1 MRRISVQYAKPGLV
15 LAKPLYDGYGHA
27 ILGQGAR
34 LSTEWV
40 QVLGNMP
47 VAELFIIDE
56 RNKDAVVSPLISPE
70 LEGALAEALSRFI
83 ACIQV
88 AAERASVVLGA
99 RRLDLANTGSEA
111 HPQLET
117 VGQNADPTR
126 LLQLMSRVVEQVI
139 ATEKGGATIAGCHSS
154 KDYDYVLPVRVAS
167 LSMWMGKAAG
177 LNDIQLMNLGVAALL
192 QNIGYVRVVPR
203 ELTQRPG
210 ASWDELAFM
219 NVWKTEGNGGCS
231 TKAALPSDD
240 EMKIICRHPQD
251 GAEILS
257 RYPGISSEVIDIV
270 LQHHERWNG
279 GGYPKGLEGNG
290 ISVPARILAIA
301 DTCCCIASKRPYRQA
316 FPPYEAG
323 ELVVACSGGLF
334 DPDLVQIF
342 MEQIPLFPAG
352 VMVRLNTG
360 EMGIV
365 VDANVGLVGR
375 PVVRVCYGPDSRE
388 VETPYDLDL
397 SDDEYENILVTTAYE
412 Y

>member
-1 MRRISVQYAKPGLV
+1 MT

-27 ILGQGAR
+27 ILSQGAR
-34 LSTEWV
+34 LSTEWA
-40 QVLGNMP
+40 QVLGHMP
-47 VAELFIIDE
+47 VAELFVVDD

-83 ACIQV
+83 AGVQV

-99 RRLDLANTGSEA
+99 RRLDLGGTSPAATR
-111 HPQLET
+111 QIET
-117 VGQNADPTR
+117 VSQGADPTR

-139 ATEKGGATIAGCHSS
+139 ATDKGGPTIAGCHSA
-154 KDYDYVLPVRVAS
+154 KDYDHVLPVRTAG
-167 LSMWMGKAAG
+167 LALWMGKAAG

-192 QNIGYVRVVPR
+192 QNIGYVKVVPK

-210 ASWDELAFM
+210 ASWEELAFM
-219 NVWKTEGNGGCS
+219 NVWKTEENGGS
-231 TKAALPSDD
+231 ANTALPTDD
-240 EMKIICRHPQD
+240 EMKIICGHPQD
-251 GAEILS
+251 GAEILG
-257 RYPGISSEVIDIV
+257 RCQGISPEVVDVV

-279 GGYPKGLEGNG
+279 GGYPKGLEGTR
-290 ISVPARILAIA
+290 ISLSARILAIA

-323 ELVVACSGGLF
+323 ELIVACSGGLF

-352 VMVRLNTG
+352 VMVGLNTG

-375 PVVRVCYGPDSRE
+375 PVVRVCCWSDSSE
-388 VETPYDLDL
+388 VETPFDLDL
-397 SDDEYENILVTTAYE
+397 SDDEYENVLVTRAFE

>member
-1 MRRISVQYAKPGLV
+1 MRRISVQYAKPGMT

-27 ILGQGAR
+27 ILSQGAS
-34 LSTEWV
+34 LNAEWT
-40 QVLGNMP
+40 QVLGHMP
-47 VAELFIIDE
+47 VAELFVVDD

-83 ACIQV
+83 ASVQV
-88 AAERASVVLGA
+88 AEERASVVIGA
-99 RRLDLANTGSEA
+99 RRLDLTNAGSA
-111 HPQLET
+111 TARQMET
-117 VGQNADPTR
+117 VSQGADPTR

-139 ATEKGGATIAGCHSS
+139 ATEKGGPTIAGCHSV
-154 KDYDYVLPVRVAS
+154 KDYDYVLPVRAAAMA
-167 LSMWMGKAAG
+167 LWMGKAAG
-177 LNDIQLMNLGVAALL
+177 LTDIQLMNLGVAALL
-192 QNIGYVRVVPR
+192 QNIGYAKVVPK

-210 ASWDELAFM
+210 ASWEELAFM
-219 NVWKTEGNGGCS
+219 NVWRTDDNGGRAN
-231 TKAALPSDD
+231 AALPTDD
-240 EMKIICRHPQD
+240 EMKIICKHPQD
-251 GAEILS
+251 GAEMLG
-257 RYPGISSEVIDIV
+257 RCQGISSEAVDIV

-279 GGYPKGLEGNG
+279 GGYPKGLEGTR
-290 ISVPARILAIA
+290 IDLSARILAIA

-352 VMVRLNTG
+352 VMVGLNTG
-360 EMGIV
+360 ETGIV

-375 PVVRVCYGPDSRE
+375 PVVRVCYGPDSSE
-388 VETPYDLDL
+388 VETPFDLDL
-397 SDDEYENILVTTAYE
+397 SDDEYENVLVTRAFE

>member
-1 MRRISVQYAKPGLV
+1 MQRISVQYAKPGMV
-15 LAKPLYDGYGHA
+15 LAKPLYDGYGHT
-27 ILGQGAR
+27 ILAQGAR

-47 VAELFIIDE
+47 VAELFVVDE

-83 ACIQV
+83 ASVQV
-88 AAERASVVLGA
+88 AAERASVVMGA
-99 RRLDLANTGSEA
+99 RKLAPANIGSGTMR
-111 HPQLET
+111 QLEA
-117 VGQNADPTR
+117 VSQSGDPSR
-126 LLQLMSRVVEQVI
+126 LLQLISRVVEQVI
-139 ATEKGGATIAGCHSS
+139 ATEKGGTTIAGCHSS
-154 KDYDYVLPVRVAS
+154 KDYDYVLPVRVAGLS
-167 LSMWMGKAAG
+167 LWMGKAVG
-177 LNDIQLMNLGVAALL
+177 LNDMELMNLGVAALL
-192 QNIGYVRVVPR
+192 QNIGYVRVAPK

-210 ASWDELAFM
+210 ASWEELAFM
-219 NVWKTEGNGGCS
+219 NVWRTDDNGGRG

-257 RYPGISSEVIDIV
+257 RYPGINSEVIDIV

-279 GGYPKGLEGNG
+279 GGYPRGLEGNATS
-290 ISVPARILAIA
+290 ISARILAIA

-334 DPDLVQIF
+334 DPDLVQVF

-360 EMGIV
+360 EIGIV

-375 PVVRVCYGPDSRE
+375 PIVRVCYGPDSRE
-388 VETPYDLDL
+388 VESTYDLDL
-397 SDDEYENILVTTAYE
+397 SDDEYENVLVTTAYE

>member
-1 MRRISVQYAKPGLV
+1 MT

-27 ILGQGAR
+27 ILSQGAR
-34 LSTEWV
+34 LSTEWA
-40 QVLGNMP
+40 QVLGHMP
-47 VAELFIIDE
+47 VAELFVVDD

-83 ACIQV
+83 AGIQV

-99 RRLDLANTGSEA
+99 RRLDLANTGSA
-111 HPQLET
+111 ATHQIET
-117 VGQNADPTR
+117 VSQGADPAR
-126 LLQLMSRVVEQVI
+126 LLQLMSRIVEQVI
-139 ATEKGGATIAGCHSS
+139 ATEKGGPTIAGCHSV
-154 KDYDYVLPVRVAS
+154 KDYDHVLPVRVAG
-167 LSMWMGKAAG
+167 LALWMGKAAG

-192 QNIGYVRVVPR
+192 QNIGYVKVVPK

-210 ASWDELAFM
+210 ASWEELAFM
-219 NVWKTEGNGGCS
+219 NVWKTEENGGRAN
-231 TKAALPSDD
+231 TALPTDD
-240 EMKIICRHPQD
+240 EMKIICKHPLD
-251 GAEILS
+251 GAEILG
-257 RYPGISSEVIDIV
+257 RCQGIGPEVVEIV

-279 GGYPKGLEGNG
+279 GGYPNGLEGNK
-290 ISVPARILAIA
+290 ICLSARILAIA
-301 DTCCCIASKRPYRQA
+301 DTCCGIASKRPYRQA

-334 DPDLVQIF
+334 DPDLVQVF

-375 PVVRVCYGPDSRE
+375 PVVRVCYGPDSTE
-388 VETPYDLDL
+388 VDTPFDLDL
-397 SDDEYENILVTTAYE
+397 SDDEYENVLVTKAFE

>member
-1 MRRISVQYAKPGLV
+1 MRRISVQYARPGLV
-15 LAKPLYDGYGHA
+15 LAKPLHDGYGHT

-47 VAELFIIDE
+47 VAELFIVDE
-56 RNKDAVVSPLISPE
+56 RSKDAAVPPLISPE

-83 ACIQV
+83 ASVQV
-88 AAERASVVLGA
+88 AAERASVVIGA
-99 RRLDLANTGSEA
+99 RRLDSASIGHGPA
-111 HPQLET
+111 HQLET
-117 VGQNADPTR
+117 VSQSADPTK

-139 ATEKGGATIAGCHSS
+139 ASEKGGATIAGCHSS
-154 KDYDYVLPVRVAS
+154 KDYDYVLPVRVAG
-167 LSMWMGKAAG
+167 LALWMGKAAG
-177 LNDIQLMNLGVAALL
+177 LNDIDLMNLGVASLL
-192 QNIGYVRVVPR
+192 QNIGYVRVAPQ

-210 ASWDELAFM
+210 ASWEELAFM
-219 NVWKTEGNGGCS
+219 NVWRTDDNIGRGA
-231 TKAALPSDD
+231 KAALPSDD

-251 GAEILS
+251 GAEILG
-257 RYPGISSEVIDIV
+257 RCPGVNSDVIDIV

-279 GGYPKGLEGNG
+279 GGYPKGLEGDG
-290 ISVPARILAIA
+290 ISVSARILAIA

-316 FPPYEAG
+316 FPTYEAG

-334 DPDLVQIF
+334 DPDLVQVF
-342 MEQIPLFPAG
+342 MEQVPLFPAG
-352 VMVRLNTG
+352 VMVKLNTG

-375 PVVRVCYGPDSRE
+375 PVVRVCYGSDSKE
-388 VETPYDLDL
+388 VQTPYDLDL
-397 SDDEYENILVTTAYE
+397 SDDEYENVLVTTAYE

>member
-1 MRRISVQYAKPGLV
+1 MRRISVQYAKPGMT

-27 ILGQGAR
+27 ILSQGAR
-34 LSTEWV
+34 LSNEWA
-40 QVLGNMP
+40 QVLGHMP
-47 VAELFIIDE
+47 VAELFVVDD
-56 RNKDAVVSPLISPE
+56 RNQDAVVSPLVSPE

-83 ACIQV
+83 ASVQV

-99 RRLDLANTGSEA
+99 RRLDLAGNSAAAT
-111 HPQLET
+111 HQIET
-117 VGQNADPTR
+117 VSQGGDPTR

-139 ATEKGGATIAGCHSS
+139 AADKGGPTIAGCHSV
-154 KDYDYVLPVRVAS
+154 KDYDHVLPVRAAG
-167 LSMWMGKAAG
+167 LALWMGKAAG

-192 QNIGYVRVVPR
+192 QNIGYVQVVPK

-210 ASWDELAFM
+210 ASWEELAFM
-219 NVWKTEGNGGCS
+219 NVWKTEENGGR
-231 TKAALPSDD
+231 TNTALPTDD
-240 EMKIICRHPQD
+240 EMKIICKHPQD

-257 RYPGISSEVIDIV
+257 RCQGISPEVVEVV

-279 GGYPKGLEGNG
+279 GGYPKGLEGTR
-290 ISVPARILAIA
+290 ISLSARILAIA

-316 FPPYEAG
+316 FPPYEAC

-352 VMVRLNTG
+352 VMVGLNTG

-375 PVVRVCYGPDSRE
+375 PVVRVCYGPDSSE
-388 VETPYDLDL
+388 VDAPFDLDL
-397 SDDEYENILVTTAYE
+397 SDDEYENVLVTRAFE